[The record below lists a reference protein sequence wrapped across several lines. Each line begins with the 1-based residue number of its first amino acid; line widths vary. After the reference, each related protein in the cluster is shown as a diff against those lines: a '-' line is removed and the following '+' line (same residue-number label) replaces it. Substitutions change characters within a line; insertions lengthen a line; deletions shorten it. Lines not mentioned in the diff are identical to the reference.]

1 MSGETVLLI
10 DDEPNI
16 LKLLARRLR
25 KEGYSVLTA
34 NNGENGLELLR
45 KESIDLI
52 VTDMRM
58 PGIDGLEVVRR
69 VREWSGD
76 IQLIIMTAY
85 GTIKSAV
92 EAMRLGAYYYIV
104 KPFELAEIV
113 LLIRNAL
120 KLKHL
125 EIENRYLKQEI
136 ASKLEYNNIIGESSS
151 IQKLRDIIS
160 RITQTSSTVLIT
172 GETGTGKELVAYAI
186 HYNSPEKDET
196 FMKINCAA
204 IPETLLESELF
215 GYIRGA
221 FTGATHNRKGAFLM
235 CNGGSIFLD
244 EIAAL
249 PHPIQAKLLRVL
261 QEQEF
266 QPLGSDKSIK
276 VNVRIIAATNKDLHK
291 AVKCGEFRD
300 DLYYRLNV
308 IPIVLSP
315 LRERRM
321 DIPLLIKHLIKKI
334 IEKIHCS
341 IKGIT
346 PEAIILLQNY
356 PWPGNVRELENSLER
371 AMVLCHSN
379 RLYTDDFYFLNPPN
393 SSVEI
398 ISNINT
404 LNLKENIQ
412 ILEKT
417 LVKEALKQANG
428 IKKDAAGLLGISQRS
443 MSYYL
448 QKYEI

>member
-160 RITQTSSTVLIT
+160 RITQTSSTVLI
-172 GETGTGKELVAYAI
+172 
-186 HYNSPEKDET
+186 
-196 FMKINCAA
+196 
-204 IPETLLESELF
+204 
-215 GYIRGA
+215 R
-221 FTGATHNRKGAFLM
+221 
-235 CNGGSIFLD
+235 
-244 EIAAL
+244 
-249 PHPIQAKLLRVL
+249 
-261 QEQEF
+261 
-266 QPLGSDKSIK
+266 
-276 VNVRIIAATNKDLHK
+276 
-291 AVKCGEFRD
+291 
-300 DLYYRLNV
+300 
-308 IPIVLSP
+308 
-315 LRERRM
+315 
-321 DIPLLIKHLIKKI
+321 
-334 IEKIHCS
+334 
-341 IKGIT
+341 
-346 PEAIILLQNY
+346 
-356 PWPGNVRELENSLER
+356 
-371 AMVLCHSN
+371 
-379 RLYTDDFYFLNPPN
+379 
-393 SSVEI
+393 
-398 ISNINT
+398 
-404 LNLKENIQ
+404 
-412 ILEKT
+412 
-417 LVKEALKQANG
+417 
-428 IKKDAAGLLGISQRS
+428 
-443 MSYYL
+443 
-448 QKYEI
+448 